1 MKKYLKIILL
11 VFFTIGLSQCSETI
25 GLKKLYGQNV
35 LQLNSSQLKRFEDY
49 LKGEY
54 YSFELQRN
62 VSHKPIMFA
71 ISSDG
76 STSLIFSCASNQADC
91 NVGVHIY
98 QLVKRY
104 SKKSGKDLKI
114 FALKNKIVWG
124 ANTVFIN
131 TKNVDIAN
139 LSLTGVI
146 FVNSKETNDLQN
158 TFYDIS
164 ILPLDSKDDDFSK
177 KLLNI

>member
-1 MKKYLKIILL
+1 MKKFLKIILL
-11 VFFTIGLSQCSETI
+11 IFFTIGLSNCSETI

-124 ANTVFIN
+124 QNRILVSSKKPGVT
-131 TKNVDIAN
+131 N
-139 LSLTGVI
+139 LSLAGVI
-146 FVNSKETNDLQN
+146 FVNSKETNDLKN
-158 TFYDIS
+158 SFYDIS
-164 ILPLDSKDDDFSK
+164 ILPQDSKDDDFE
-177 KLLNI
+177 

>member
-11 VFFTIGLSQCSETI
+11 VFFTIGLSHCSETI

-71 ISSDG
+71 ISNDG

-124 ANTVFIN
+124 QNRILVSSKKPGVT
-131 TKNVDIAN
+131 N
-139 LSLTGVI
+139 LSLAGVI
-146 FVNSKETNDLQN
+146 FVNSKETNDLKN
-158 TFYDIS
+158 SFYDIS
-164 ILPLDSKDDDFSK
+164 ILPQDSKDDDFE
-177 KLLNI
+177 

>member
-11 VFFTIGLSQCSETI
+11 IFFTIGLSNCSETI

-71 ISSDG
+71 ISNDG
-76 STSLIFSCASNQADC
+76 STSLIFSCASIYADC
-91 NVGVHIY
+91 NEGVEIY
-98 QLVKRY
+98 QFLKRY

-131 TKNVDIAN
+131 TKNVDIEN

-164 ILPLDSKDDDFSK
+164 ILPLDSKDDDFE
-177 KLLNI
+177 

>member
-1 MKKYLKIILL
+1 MKKILTIMFL
-11 VFFTIGLSQCSETI
+11 VFLTSGLYNCSQAI
-25 GLKKLYGQNV
+25 GLKNLYGQND

-54 YSFELQRN
+54 YSFELQRK

-76 STSLIFSCASNQADC
+76 STSLIFSCASSHADC

-98 QLVKRY
+98 QFIKRY

-114 FALKNKIVWG
+114 FALKDKIVWG
-124 ANTVFIN
+124 KNNKIINDQNFHSKNLLLKGIVFI
-131 TKNVDIAN
+131 D
-139 LSLTGVI
+139 
-146 FVNSKETNDLQN
+146 SKESNFIKN
-158 TFYDIS
+158 SFYDIS
-164 ILPLDSKDDDFSK
+164 ILPHEGKDDDFE
-177 KLLNI
+177 

>member
-1 MKKYLKIILL
+1 MKKFLKIILL
-11 VFFTIGLSQCSETI
+11 IFFTIGLSHCSETI

-76 STSLIFSCASNQADC
+76 STSLIFSCASSQADC

-124 ANTVFIN
+124 ENGILVSSKKPGVT
-131 TKNVDIAN
+131 N
-139 LSLTGVI
+139 LSLAGVI
-146 FVNSKETNDLQN
+146 FVNSKETNDLKN
-158 TFYDIS
+158 SFYDIS
-164 ILPLDSKDDDFSK
+164 ILPQDSKDDDFE
-177 KLLNI
+177 

>member
-1 MKKYLKIILL
+1 MKKFLKIILL
-11 VFFTIGLSQCSETI
+11 IFFTIGLSNCSETI

-71 ISSDG
+71 ISNDG
-76 STSLIFSCASNQADC
+76 STSLIFSCASIYADC
-91 NVGVHIY
+91 NAGVEIY
-98 QLVKRY
+98 QFLKRY

-114 FALKNKIVWG
+114 FALKNKIVWAENSLQIKKG
-124 ANTVFIN
+124 FDLKNSFLNRIN
-131 TKNVDIAN
+131 FTNFNEVNNVKN
-139 LSLTGVI
+139 S
-146 FVNSKETNDLQN
+146 
-158 TFYDIS
+158 FYDIS
-164 ILPLDSKDDDFSK
+164 ILPQDGKDDDFE
-177 KLLNI
+177 